1 MNVVAP
7 VKLTATVSVGKS
19 VRQGPMAPW
28 RLTLLLA
35 LAAMASGI
43 LLTGVAVWFLGAVA
57 IAGLGPVAAA
67 LAFNFHTPAAFVR
80 LFALSKT
87 VCKYGERVFG
97 HRAAL
102 LDQVRRRSALFAAMA
117 HAPSTRAVG
126 WQLGNQDR
134 LSDYMED
141 VEDVDYARLRVA
153 LPALTLLA
161 GMTVMVVATAWL
173 ATAALIPIAALSS
186 IVVMMLRR
194 AMQVVTDRRT
204 AVRFSQ
210 RGTGRVLGAALAAVV
225 PLKAERAFA
234 KVLAAAFAGFG
245 AAAGQQA
252 AQRREL
258 VLLDMVAGLVGPVA
272 ALSILVAA
280 WHAGSRGSALLVP
293 AFLAFGWLTL
303 GETVSGVSRIVLGR
317 VRELAASE
325 GLQRWTATSSAD
337 GVSLSFAALHRLVL
351 TNVPRQTPDG
361 RGLGEPVNL
370 TLEAGHP
377 TVLVGASGAG
387 KTTLLKQ
394 VAGWIGDDD
403 VGRYTGD
410 GVVLLAARRRAMAHL
425 CLHDAAILSDT
436 IRDNL
441 FAPNAT
447 DSECWEALAA
457 VELDG
462 RIEAAGGLDTWIEQD
477 MLSLGEAQRLNLARA
492 LLGEAPLVLLDEPVE
507 HLDPEQGSRI
517 LKRVLHQLACRIVIY
532 SSHDAQEAPNT
543 CHPHLKVA

>member
-1 MNVVAP
+1 MNVIAP
-7 VKLTATVSVGKS
+7 VKLIATVPVGKS
-19 VRQGPMAPW
+19 ARQDPTALW
-28 RLTLLLA
+28 RLALLLA
-35 LAAMASGI
+35 VAAVASGI
-43 LLTGVAVWFLGAVA
+43 LLTGVSVWFLGAVA
-57 IAGLGPVAAA
+57 LAGLGPAAAA

-80 LFALSKT
+80 LFALTKT
-87 VCKYGERVFG
+87 ACKYGERVFG

-153 LPALTLLA
+153 MPALALMA
-161 GMTVMVVATAWL
+161 GTTVMAGATAWL
-173 ATAALIPIAALSS
+173 AAAALVPIAAFSI
-186 IVVMMLRR
+186 IVVVMLYR
-194 AMQVVTDRRT
+194 AMQVVSGQRA

-210 RGTGRVLGAALAAVV
+210 RGTGRLLGAALAAVV
-225 PLKAERAFA
+225 PLKAEQAFA
-234 KVLAAAFAGFG
+234 KVLASAFAGFS

-252 AQRREL
+252 AQRRAL
-258 VLLDMVAGLVGPVA
+258 ALLDMVAGLAGPVA
-272 ALSILVAA
+272 ALSVLVAA
-280 WHAGSRGSALLVP
+280 WHAGSRGSDLLVP

-303 GETVSGVSRIVLGR
+303 GETVLGLSRIVLGR

-325 GLQRWTATSSAD
+325 GLRRWTAAPGAD
-337 GVSLSFAALHRLVL
+337 GVTLAFAALQRLVL
-351 TNVPRQTPDG
+351 TNVPRQAPNG
-361 RGLGEPVNL
+361 RGLGEPVSL
-370 TLEAGHP
+370 TLEAGRP
-377 TVLVGASGAG
+377 TMLVGSSGTG

-394 VAGWIGDDD
+394 IAGWIGADD

-410 GVVLLAARRRAMAHL
+410 GVVLLAARRCAMSHL

-436 IRDNL
+436 IRENL
-441 FAPNAT
+441 FAPNAA

-462 RIEAAGGLDTWIEQD
+462 RIEVAGSLDAWIEQD

-492 LLGEAPLVLLDEPVE
+492 LLSEAPLVLLDEPVE

-517 LKRVLHQLACRIVIY
+517 RNRILRQLADRIVVY
-532 SSHDAQEAPNT
+532 SSHDAQAGSKRLQMT
-543 CHPHLKVA
+543 

>member
-43 LLTGVAVWFLGAVA
+43 LLTGVSVWFLGAVA

-67 LAFNFHTPAAFVR
+67 LTFNFHTPAALVR

-102 LDQVRRRSALFAAMA
+102 LDQVRRRSTLFAAMA

-153 LPALTLLA
+153 LPALALMA
-161 GMTVMVVATAWL
+161 GTTVIVGATTWL
-173 ATAALIPIAALSS
+173 ATAALIPIAALST

-194 AMQVVTDRRT
+194 AMHVVSDHRT

-225 PLKAERAFA
+225 PLKAERALA
-234 KVLAAAFAGFG
+234 KVLAAAFAGFT

-258 VLLDMVAGLVGPVA
+258 ALLDMVAGLAGPVA
-272 ALSILVAA
+272 ALSVLAAA
-280 WHAGSRGSALLVP
+280 WHAGSRGSVLLVP

-303 GETVSGVSRIVLGR
+303 GETVLGISRIVLGR

-325 GLQRWTATSSAD
+325 GLQRWTAASGAD
-337 GVSLSFAALHRLVL
+337 GVSLSLAALQRLVL

-370 TLEAGHP
+370 TLEAGRP
-377 TVLVGASGAG
+377 TVLIGASGAG

-410 GVVLLAARRRAMAHL
+410 GVVLLAARRRAMSHL

-436 IRDNL
+436 IRENL
-441 FAPNAT
+441 FASNAA

-457 VELDG
+457 VELDS
-462 RIEAAGGLDTWIEQD
+462 RIAAAGGLDAWIEQD
-477 MLSLGEAQRLNLARA
+477 ILSLGEAQRLNLARA
-492 LLGEAPLVLLDEPVE
+492 LLGRAPLVLLDEPVE

-517 LKRVLHQLACRIVIY
+517 RNRILRQLADRIVVY
-532 SSHDAQEAPNT
+532 SSHDAQAGSKRLQMT
-543 CHPHLKVA
+543 

>member
-1 MNVVAP
+1 MNVIAP
-7 VKLTATVSVGKS
+7 VKSIATVPVGKS
-19 VRQGPMAPW
+19 ARQDPTALW
-28 RLTLLLA
+28 RLALLLA
-35 LAAMASGI
+35 VAAVASGI
-43 LLTGVAVWFLGAVA
+43 LLTGVSVWFLGAVA
-57 IAGLGPVAAA
+57 LAGLGPAAAA

-80 LFALSKT
+80 LFALTKT
-87 VCKYGERVFG
+87 ACKYGERVFG

-153 LPALTLLA
+153 MPALALMA
-161 GMTVMVVATAWL
+161 GTTVMAGATAWL
-173 ATAALIPIAALSS
+173 AAAALVPIAAFSI
-186 IVVMMLRR
+186 IVVVMLYR
-194 AMQVVTDRRT
+194 AMQVVSGQRA

-210 RGTGRVLGAALAAVV
+210 RGTGRLLGAALAAVV
-225 PLKAERAFA
+225 PLKAEQAFA
-234 KVLAAAFAGFG
+234 KVLASAFAGFS

-252 AQRREL
+252 AQRRAL
-258 VLLDMVAGLVGPVA
+258 ALLDMVAGLAGPVA
-272 ALSILVAA
+272 ALSVLVAA
-280 WHAGSRGSALLVP
+280 WHAGSRGSDLLVP

-303 GETVSGVSRIVLGR
+303 GETVLGLSRIVLGR

-325 GLQRWTATSSAD
+325 GLRRWTAAPGAD
-337 GVSLSFAALHRLVL
+337 GVTLAFAALQRLVL
-351 TNVPRQTPDG
+351 TNVPRQAPDG
-361 RGLGEPVNL
+361 RGLGEPVSR
-370 TLEAGHP
+370 TLEAGRP
-377 TVLVGASGAG
+377 TMLVGSSGTG

-394 VAGWIGDDD
+394 IAGWIGADD

-410 GVVLLAARRRAMAHL
+410 GVVLLAARRRAMSHL

-436 IRDNL
+436 IRENL
-441 FAPNAT
+441 FAPSAAE
-447 DSECWEALAA
+447 SECWEALAA

-462 RIEAAGGLDTWIEQD
+462 RIEAAGSLDAWIEQD

-492 LLGEAPLVLLDEPVE
+492 LLSEAPLVLLDEPVE

-517 LKRVLHQLACRIVIY
+517 LNRVLRQLAGRIVIY
-532 SSHDAQEAPNT
+532 SSHDAQAAPNT
-543 CHPHLKVA
+543 LQLT

>member
-43 LLTGVAVWFLGAVA
+43 LLTGVSVWFLGAVA

-67 LAFNFHTPAAFVR
+67 LTFNFHTPAALVR

-102 LDQVRRRSALFAAMA
+102 LDQVRRRSTLFAAMA

-153 LPALTLLA
+153 LPALALMA
-161 GMTVMVVATAWL
+161 GTTVMVGATTWL
-173 ATAALIPIAALSS
+173 ATAALIPIAALST

-194 AMQVVTDRRT
+194 AMHVVSDHRT

-225 PLKAERAFA
+225 PLKAERALA
-234 KVLAAAFAGFG
+234 KVLAAAFAGFS

-258 VLLDMVAGLVGPVA
+258 ALLDMVAGLAGPVA
-272 ALSILVAA
+272 ALSVLAAA
-280 WHAGSRGSALLVP
+280 WHAGSRGSVLLVP

-303 GETVSGVSRIVLGR
+303 GETVLGISRIVLGR

-325 GLQRWTATSSAD
+325 GLQRWTAASGAD
-337 GVSLSFAALHRLVL
+337 GVSLSLAALQRLVL

-370 TLEAGHP
+370 TLEAGRP
-377 TVLVGASGAG
+377 TVLIGASGAG

-410 GVVLLAARRRAMAHL
+410 GVVLLAARRRAMSHL

-436 IRDNL
+436 IRENL
-441 FAPNAT
+441 FASNAA

-457 VELDG
+457 VELDS
-462 RIEAAGGLDTWIEQD
+462 RIAAAGGLDAWIEQD

-492 LLGEAPLVLLDEPVE
+492 LFSEAPLVLLDEPVE
-507 HLDPEQGSRI
+507 HLDAEQGSRI
-517 LKRVLHQLACRIVIY
+517 LKRVLRQLADHVVVY
-532 SSHDAQEAPNT
+532 SSHDAQAAPNSFQLT
-543 CHPHLKVA
+543 

>member
-43 LLTGVAVWFLGAVA
+43 LLTGVSVWFLGAVA

-67 LAFNFHTPAAFVR
+67 LTFNFHTPAALVR

-102 LDQVRRRSALFAAMA
+102 LDQVRRRSTLFAAMA

-153 LPALTLLA
+153 LPALALMA
-161 GMTVMVVATAWL
+161 GTTVIVGATTWL
-173 ATAALIPIAALSS
+173 ATAALIPIAALST

-194 AMQVVTDRRT
+194 AMHVVSDHRT

-225 PLKAERAFA
+225 PLKAERALA
-234 KVLAAAFAGFG
+234 KVLAAAFAGFS

-258 VLLDMVAGLVGPVA
+258 ALLDMVAGLAGPVA
-272 ALSILVAA
+272 ALSVLAAA

-303 GETVSGVSRIVLGR
+303 GETVLGISRIVLGR

-325 GLQRWTATSSAD
+325 GLQRWTAASGAD
-337 GVSLSFAALHRLVL
+337 GVSLSLAALQRLVL

-370 TLEAGHP
+370 TLEAGRP
-377 TVLVGASGAG
+377 TVLIGASGAG

-410 GVVLLAARRRAMAHL
+410 GVVLLAARRRAMSHL

-436 IRDNL
+436 IRENL
-441 FAPNAT
+441 FASNAA

-457 VELDG
+457 VELDS
-462 RIEAAGGLDTWIEQD
+462 RIAAAGGLDAWIEQD

-492 LLGEAPLVLLDEPVE
+492 LLSEAPLVLLDEPVE
-507 HLDPEQGSRI
+507 HLDAEQGSRI
-517 LKRVLHQLACRIVIY
+517 LKRVLRQLADHVVVY
-532 SSHDAQEAPNT
+532 SSHDAQAAPNSFQLT
-543 CHPHLKVA
+543 

>member
-1 MNVVAP
+1 MNVIAP
-7 VKLTATVSVGKS
+7 VKSIATVPVGKS
-19 VRQGPMAPW
+19 ARQDPTALW
-28 RLTLLLA
+28 RLALLLA
-35 LAAMASGI
+35 VAAVASGI
-43 LLTGVAVWFLGAVA
+43 LLTGVSVWFLGAVA
-57 IAGLGPVAAA
+57 LAGLGPAAAA

-80 LFALSKT
+80 LFALTKT
-87 VCKYGERVFG
+87 ACKYGERVFG

-153 LPALTLLA
+153 MPALALMA
-161 GMTVMVVATAWL
+161 GTTVMAGATAWL
-173 ATAALIPIAALSS
+173 AAAALVPIAAFSI
-186 IVVMMLRR
+186 IVVVMLYR
-194 AMQVVTDRRT
+194 AMQVVSGQRA

-210 RGTGRVLGAALAAVV
+210 RGTGRLLGAALAAVV
-225 PLKAERAFA
+225 PLKAEQAFA
-234 KVLAAAFAGFG
+234 KVLASAFAGFS

-252 AQRREL
+252 AQRRAL
-258 VLLDMVAGLVGPVA
+258 ALLDMVAGLAGPVA
-272 ALSILVAA
+272 ALSVLVAA
-280 WHAGSRGSALLVP
+280 WHAGSRGSDLLVP

-303 GETVSGVSRIVLGR
+303 GETVLGLSRIVLGR

-325 GLQRWTATSSAD
+325 GLRRWTAAPGAD
-337 GVSLSFAALHRLVL
+337 GVTLAFAALQRLVL
-351 TNVPRQTPDG
+351 TNVPRQAPDG
-361 RGLGEPVNL
+361 RGLGEPVSR
-370 TLEAGHP
+370 TLEAGRP
-377 TVLVGASGAG
+377 TMLVGSSGTG

-394 VAGWIGDDD
+394 IAGWIGADD

-410 GVVLLAARRRAMAHL
+410 GVVLLAARRRAMSHL

-436 IRDNL
+436 IRENL
-441 FAPNAT
+441 FAPSAA

-462 RIEAAGGLDTWIEQD
+462 RIEAAGSLDAWIEQD

-492 LLGEAPLVLLDEPVE
+492 LLSEAPLVLLDEPVE

-517 LKRVLHQLACRIVIY
+517 LNRVLRQLAGRIVIY
-532 SSHDAQEAPNT
+532 SSHDAQAAPNT
-543 CHPHLKVA
+543 LQLT

>member
-43 LLTGVAVWFLGAVA
+43 LLTGVSVWFLGAVA

-67 LAFNFHTPAAFVR
+67 LTFNFHTPAALVR

-102 LDQVRRRSALFAAMA
+102 LDQVRRRSTLFAAMA

-153 LPALTLLA
+153 LPALALMA
-161 GMTVMVVATAWL
+161 GTTVIVGATTWL
-173 ATAALIPIAALSS
+173 ATAALIPIAALST

-194 AMQVVTDRRT
+194 AMHVVSDHRT

-225 PLKAERAFA
+225 PLKAERALA
-234 KVLAAAFAGFG
+234 KVLAAAFAGFS

-258 VLLDMVAGLVGPVA
+258 ALLDMVAGLAGPVA
-272 ALSILVAA
+272 ALSVLAAA
-280 WHAGSRGSALLVP
+280 WHAGSRGSVLLVP

-303 GETVSGVSRIVLGR
+303 GETVLGISRIVLGR

-325 GLQRWTATSSAD
+325 GLQRWTAASGAD
-337 GVSLSFAALHRLVL
+337 GVSLSLAALQRLVL

-370 TLEAGHP
+370 TLEAGRP
-377 TVLVGASGAG
+377 TVLIGASGAG

-410 GVVLLAARRRAMAHL
+410 GVVLLAARRRAMSHL

-436 IRDNL
+436 IRENL
-441 FAPNAT
+441 FASNAA

-457 VELDG
+457 VELDS
-462 RIEAAGGLDTWIEQD
+462 RIAAAGGLDAWIEQD

-492 LLGEAPLVLLDEPVE
+492 LFSEAPLVLLDEPVE
-507 HLDPEQGSRI
+507 HLDAEQGSRI
-517 LKRVLHQLACRIVIY
+517 LKRVLRQLADHVVVY
-532 SSHDAQEAPNT
+532 SSHDAQAAPNSFQLT
-543 CHPHLKVA
+543 

>member
-1 MNVVAP
+1 MNVIAP
-7 VKLTATVSVGKS
+7 VKSIATVPVGKS
-19 VRQGPMAPW
+19 ARQDPTALW
-28 RLTLLLA
+28 RLALLLA
-35 LAAMASGI
+35 VAAVASGI
-43 LLTGVAVWFLGAVA
+43 LLTGVSVWFLGAVA
-57 IAGLGPVAAA
+57 LAGLGPAAAA

-80 LFALSKT
+80 LFALTKT
-87 VCKYGERVFG
+87 ACKYGERVFG

-153 LPALTLLA
+153 MPALALMA
-161 GMTVMVVATAWL
+161 GTTVMAGATAWL
-173 ATAALIPIAALSS
+173 AAAALVPIAAFSI
-186 IVVMMLRR
+186 IVVVMLYR
-194 AMQVVTDRRT
+194 AMQVVSGQRA

-210 RGTGRVLGAALAAVV
+210 RGTGRLLGAALAAVV
-225 PLKAERAFA
+225 PLKAEQAFA
-234 KVLAAAFAGFG
+234 KVLASAFAGFS

-252 AQRREL
+252 AQRRAL
-258 VLLDMVAGLVGPVA
+258 ALLDLVAGLAGPVA
-272 ALSILVAA
+272 ALSVLVAA
-280 WHAGSRGSALLVP
+280 WHAGSRGSDLLVP

-303 GETVSGVSRIVLGR
+303 GETVLGLSRIVLGR

-325 GLQRWTATSSAD
+325 GLRRWTAAPGAD
-337 GVSLSFAALHRLVL
+337 GVTLAFAALQRLVL
-351 TNVPRQTPDG
+351 TNVPRQAPDG
-361 RGLGEPVNL
+361 RGLGEPVSR
-370 TLEAGHP
+370 TLEAGRP
-377 TVLVGASGAG
+377 TMLVGSSGTG

-394 VAGWIGDDD
+394 IAGWIGADD

-410 GVVLLAARRRAMAHL
+410 GVVLLAARRRAMSHL

-436 IRDNL
+436 IRENL
-441 FAPNAT
+441 FAPSAA

-462 RIEAAGGLDTWIEQD
+462 RIEAAGSLDAWIEQD

-492 LLGEAPLVLLDEPVE
+492 LLSEAPLVLLDEPVE

-517 LKRVLHQLACRIVIY
+517 LNRVLRQLAGRIVIY
-532 SSHDAQEAPNT
+532 SSHDAQAAPNT
-543 CHPHLKVA
+543 LQLT

>member
-7 VKLTATVSVGKS
+7 VKLTAPVLVGKS

-43 LLTGVAVWFLGAVA
+43 LLTGVSVWFLGAVA

-67 LAFNFHTPAAFVR
+67 LAFNFHTPAALVR

-102 LDQVRRRSALFAAMA
+102 LDQVRRRSTLFAAMA

-141 VEDVDYARLRVA
+141 VEDVAYARWRVA
-153 LPALTLLA
+153 LPALALMA
-161 GMTVMVVATAWL
+161 GTTVMVVATAWL
-173 ATAALIPIAALSS
+173 AAAALIPIAALST

-194 AMQVVTDRRT
+194 AMQVVTDHRT

-225 PLKAERAFA
+225 PLEAERAFV
-234 KVLAAAFAGFG
+234 KVLAAAFAGFS

-258 VLLDMVAGLVGPVA
+258 ALLDMVAGLAGPVA
-272 ALSILVAA
+272 ALSVLVAA

-303 GETVSGVSRIVLGR
+303 GETVLGVSRSVLGR

-325 GLQRWTATSSAD
+325 GLQRWTAASGAD
-337 GVSLSFAALHRLVL
+337 GVSLSFAALQRLVL

-370 TLEAGHP
+370 TLEAGRP
-377 TVLVGASGAG
+377 TVLVGASGAA

-394 VAGWIGDDD
+394 VAGWIGADDL
-403 VGRYTGD
+403 GRYTGD
-410 GVVLLAARRRAMAHL
+410 GVVLLAARRRAMSHL

-436 IRDNL
+436 IRENL

-447 DSECWEALAA
+447 EWQCWEALAA
-457 VELDG
+457 VELDS
-462 RIEAAGGLDTWIEQD
+462 RIAAAGSLDTWIEQD

-492 LLGEAPLVLLDEPVE
+492 LLSEAPLVLVDEPVE

-517 LKRVLHQLACRIVIY
+517 LNRVLRQLARRIVIY
-532 SSHDAQEAPNT
+532 SSHDAQAAPNAFQLT
-543 CHPHLKVA
+543 